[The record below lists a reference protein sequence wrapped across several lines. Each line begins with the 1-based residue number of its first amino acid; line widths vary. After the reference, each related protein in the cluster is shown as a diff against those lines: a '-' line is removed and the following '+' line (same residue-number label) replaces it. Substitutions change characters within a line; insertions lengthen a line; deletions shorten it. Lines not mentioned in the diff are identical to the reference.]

1 MDQYIAQGKAL
12 GLEGTELRAFVEAE
26 RNQQRLADER
36 EDSRRQCER
45 EVDLRASERASAE
58 RDREERREE
67 AARTH
72 ELELRRLE
80 LSARP
85 EGGDSRR
92 PSDAGSGRDDMGG
105 QMHGMGGNPR
115 LHEFKDGTDDMDN
128 FLTRFE
134 RQCELHNWSDRVRA
148 IQLSNL
154 LTGRALEAYT
164 QLPADEA
171 TDYDCLKAALLAR
184 YQLNAA
190 SFEKKFTNAKFE
202 VGELPRQFILRIEGY
217 WNRWFEASNIQRTFD
232 ALRDEIIRAR
242 YLDSISPELV
252 VYLKEQRCDSLGDL
266 ATKSAHFIEAHGHA
280 KALKDG
286 GRVAQGTKPK
296 FQGAESNHKQTDPG
310 QGRDLAN
317 SRRDDPPKGN
327 QRCFTCQGN
336 HLAKNCQNK
345 GQQGNPKPVTS
356 GGQKGQSEFRNFG
369 PCPHCGK
376 SNHSA
381 DRCYK
386 NPNRTS
392 QPQPTLQKAAL
403 AVENPILGQEL
414 PFPDYILK
422 ALGEAVHKLAA
433 TEASDV
439 VPQPQPGEEDDFIL
453 LHCRPHKRRN
463 CEECMLPRQ
472 PGNSVA
478 IRDHVALSQD
488 EYRNGTIAVYEGKL
502 YGQTVQCVR
511 DTGASTVIVR
521 RDLVP
526 ESDLTG
532 ETSFVELADGTVRQV
547 EVCQINIDCPF
558 YTGRTR
564 AICFKRPVYDL
575 LIGNIVGATSAPRES
590 VSKPPPT
597 LTQQETVNSGD
608 VQVAAAITR
617 SQARA
622 AKENKPSTPLIVAD
636 IKAITSVSL
645 KAEQQIDPALQ
656 KHWEMAKNKT
666 MERSTGNSAVSY
678 EIKKG
683 LLYRNYT
690 AHNFNHGQPIRQIMV
705 PAKFKAQVM
714 DVAHRSVFSGHLGRK
729 ATEDRIIHSFYWPG
743 LFGDIAR
750 YCRACDA
757 CQRTKPSSRIG
768 KIPLGR
774 VPVMDIPFKRVAIDL
789 IGPVNR
795 STKGNAYILTLVD
808 IATRYL

>member
-1 MDQYIAQGKAL
+1 MDQYIAQGRAL

-26 RNQQRLADER
+26 KAEAQQRLAAER

-58 RDREERREE
+58 RVRTLEIEREERREE
-67 AARTH
+67 AARAH
-72 ELELRRLE
+72 ELEMRRVE

-85 EGGDSRR
+85 EGSDGRR

-105 QMHGMGGNPR
+105 QVHGMGGNPR

-242 YLDSISPELV
+242 YFDTVSADLV
-252 VYLKEQRCDSLGDL
+252 VYLKEQRCVSLGEI
-266 ATKSAHFIEAHGHA
+266 ASKSTHFIEAHGHA

-296 FQGAESNHKQTDPG
+296 FQGAESNQKQNG
-310 QGRDLAN
+310 
-317 SRRDDPPKGN
+317 DPPKGN
-327 QRCFTCQGN
+327 QRCVTCQGN
-336 HLAKNCQNK
+336 HLARDCLNK
-345 GQQGNPKPVTS
+345 GQQGNPTPVPS
-356 GGQKGQSEFRNFG
+356 RGQKGQSEFRNFG

-386 NPNRTS
+386 NPNRTT

-403 AVENPILGQEL
+403 AVENTILRQEL
-414 PFPDYILK
+414 PFPNYLVEE
-422 ALGEAVHKLAA
+422 LGKAVHKPAA

-439 VPQPQPGEEDDFIL
+439 VSQPQPGEEDDFIL
-453 LHCRPHKRRN
+453 FYCRPHQRRN
-463 CEECMLPRQ
+463 WEECMLPRQ
-472 PGNSVA
+472 PGNSVD

-532 ETSFVELADGTVRQV
+532 KTSFVELADGTVCQV
-547 EVCQINIDCPF
+547 EVCQIDIDCPF

-564 AICFKRPVYDL
+564 AICFKRL
-575 LIGNIVGATSAPRES
+575 
-590 VSKPPPT
+590 
-597 LTQQETVNSGD
+597 
-608 VQVAAAITR
+608 
-617 SQARA
+617 
-622 AKENKPSTPLIVAD
+622 
-636 IKAITSVSL
+636 
-645 KAEQQIDPALQ
+645 
-656 KHWEMAKNKT
+656 
-666 MERSTGNSAVSY
+666 
-678 EIKKG
+678 
-683 LLYRNYT
+683 
-690 AHNFNHGQPIRQIMV
+690 
-705 PAKFKAQVM
+705 
-714 DVAHRSVFSGHLGRK
+714 
-729 ATEDRIIHSFYWPG
+729 
-743 LFGDIAR
+743 
-750 YCRACDA
+750 
-757 CQRTKPSSRIG
+757 
-768 KIPLGR
+768 
-774 VPVMDIPFKRVAIDL
+774 
-789 IGPVNR
+789 
-795 STKGNAYILTLVD
+795 
-808 IATRYL
+808 